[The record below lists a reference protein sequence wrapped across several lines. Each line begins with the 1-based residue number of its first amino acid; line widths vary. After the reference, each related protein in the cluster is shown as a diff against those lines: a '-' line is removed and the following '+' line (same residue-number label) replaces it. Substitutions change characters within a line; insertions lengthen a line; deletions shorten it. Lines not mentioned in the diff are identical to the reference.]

1 MQFVCHKKKV
11 DMFKSSA
18 KRKGVVIW
26 VTTPSG
32 EHK

>member
-1 MQFVCHKKKV
+1 V